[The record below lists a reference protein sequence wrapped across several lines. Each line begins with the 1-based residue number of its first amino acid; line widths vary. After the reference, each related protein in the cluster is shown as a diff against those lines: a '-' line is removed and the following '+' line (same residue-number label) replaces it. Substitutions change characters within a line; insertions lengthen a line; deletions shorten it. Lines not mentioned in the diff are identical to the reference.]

1 MWTGRRNA
9 LSVCML
15 GIVPLSVAPVLVGDE
30 VGSPSIQASMDPTTR
45 YIWAVSLFVGCVV
58 ALIGIFHPDDVK
70 GLILEMGGCA
80 LVTTPAV
87 LFGVA
92 ALDMRGGQ
100 ALVAAGFG
108 LGFGLAC
115 FVRTL
120 QCRRILRRASRQ

>member
-1 MWTGRRNA
+1 MWTGRKNA

-15 GIVPLSVAPVLVGDE
+15 GIVPLSVAPVLFGVE
-30 VGSPSIQASMDPTTR
+30 PGSPSIQASMDPITR
-45 YIWAVSLFVGCVV
+45 YIWAISLFVGCVV
-58 ALIGIFHPDDVK
+58 ALIGIFHPDTVK

-80 LVTTPAV
+80 LATTPSIMFGAV
-87 LFGVA
+87 AIYV
-92 ALDMRGGQ
+92 GGDR

-120 QCRRILRRASRQ
+120 QCRRILRRASRR